1 MNEPMK
7 RLIFLIICVLLSAG
21 ISAAQS
27 YDELFAGEEALALRS
42 AADTLSTLEGEEALA
57 AFVSR
62 RMESS
67 GLDVLG
73 SADFRSFG
81 IKSEDGDTLTCHN
94 VIAWI
99 PGYGKSL
106 HDNYIVVSTNLS
118 QSSAT
123 AISLFLSLA
132 EKLATNK
139 VLLQRSVLFAAFGG
153 ASHASA
159 GSWYFLN
166 RAFEESSR
174 IDAFVHL
181 DLFDNPNKAFY
192 AYTASNADMNK
203 IISAVSSSLQPALPV
218 LTAREPAESDFR
230 SFFGKEIPG
239 VFFTTA
245 EPLKKYHGGID
256 PLEYEELSRQCEYI
270 YNFCVTLSGA
280 AKPSFWPAQEKPAA
294 VVSFDD
300 CDTKPSFLGRTNPSF
315 FLANWVYVYLR
326 YPKYASENG
335 IQGKV
340 QVEFVIDEKGH
351 VGQVTVVKG
360 VHPSL
365 DEEAIRVI
373 EASPDWKPGLIA
385 GKAVRTKL
393 SVYVDFVLE
402 KKKNKNKR

>member
-1 MNEPMK
+1 
-7 RLIFLIICVLLSAG
+7 
-21 ISAAQS
+21 
-27 YDELFAGEEALALRS
+27 
-42 AADTLSTLEGEEALA
+42 
-57 AFVSR
+57 
-62 RMESS
+62 
-67 GLDVLG
+67 
-73 SADFRSFG
+73 
-81 IKSEDGDTLTCHN
+81 
-94 VIAWI
+94 
-99 PGYGKSL
+99 
-106 HDNYIVVSTNLS
+106 
-118 QSSAT
+118 
-123 AISLFLSLA
+123 
-132 EKLATNK
+132 
-139 VLLQRSVLFAAFGG
+139 
-153 ASHASA
+153 
-159 GSWYFLN
+159 
-166 RAFEESSR
+166 
-174 IDAFVHL
+174 
-181 DLFDNPNKAFY
+181 
-192 AYTASNADMNK
+192 
-203 IISAVSSSLQPALPV
+203 V

-256 PLEYEELSRQCEYI
+256 SLEYEELSRQCEYI